1 MNETVVPGLILVAIG
16 VVTIICATLDWRI
29 VNRSGKLLNRIF
41 GDMVARAIYGAV
53 GTVLIVLR
61 IGRLVA

>member
-16 VVTIICATLDWRI
+16 VVTIIGATLDWRI

>member
-16 VVTIICATLDWRI
+16 VVTIIGAALDWRI
-29 VNRSGKLLNRIF
+29 VNHSDKLLNRIF